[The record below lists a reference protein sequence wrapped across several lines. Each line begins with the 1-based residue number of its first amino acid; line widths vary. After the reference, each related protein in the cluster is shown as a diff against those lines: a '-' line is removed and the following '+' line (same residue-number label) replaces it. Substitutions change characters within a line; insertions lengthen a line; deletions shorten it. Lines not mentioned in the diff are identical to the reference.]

1 MKKKPL
7 AHKQKIAFVASGG
20 AVKAACFHIGVG
32 LALEK
37 KGLCFYGGTL
47 KNPPH
52 MDDSKK
58 IIRTYVGSSA
68 GSIITAFLASGYT
81 LPDIIK
87 SFLKSNRSVKKLAP
101 IGYRNLF
108 RFSTPNFSKYFRTFW
123 SHKKGILTGGFEAF
137 VKNYLTLGGLF
148 TTENLEEYLR
158 TQALP
163 VNHFEDL
170 VSDLFIVA
178 TKLDY
183 PEKTV
188 FCKHKNIKP
197 RPEHHAVYENTV
209 KISEACAAST
219 ALPPIYQPYPIKSGK
234 TLTYYY
240 DGEIRETLS
249 THVAKDMGCDLV
261 IASYTHQPYYFNEE
275 IGSLTQYGM
284 ANIMI
289 QAIYQLIEQKIHT
302 ARRFWET
309 KRIALETV
317 NQFFKDNQISD
328 KKRQELCDILEQKLN
343 FNKNIDYLFIHPL
356 AGDSKF
362 FLSDH
367 FNLSETYMIKM
378 VQSGFKSAI
387 YHLRNY
393 DFNK

>member
-1 MKKKPL
+1 MKKISF

-37 KGLCFYGGTL
+37 KGFQFYGGTK
-47 KNPPH
+47 KNPLPLLEN
-52 MDDSKK
+52 KK
-58 IIRTYVGSSA
+58 TIQTYVGSSA
-68 GSIITAFLASGYT
+68 GSIIASFLASGYP

-87 SFLKSNRSVKKLAP
+87 SFLKSTKGEKKLP
-101 IGYRNLF
+101 SIGYTDLF
-108 RFSTPNFSKYFRTFW
+108 RMAKPDLSKYFRTFW
-123 SHKKGILTGGFEAF
+123 SKKRGVLTGGIEAL
-137 VKNYLTLGGLF
+137 VKNYLTVGGLF
-148 TTENLEEYLR
+148 TTDNIEKYLR

-163 VNHFEDL
+163 TNDFDDL

-183 PEKTV
+183 PQKTI

-197 RPEHHAVYENTV
+197 RPEHHAEYENSV

-219 ALPPIYQPYPIKSGK
+219 ALPPIYRPYPIKVGK
-234 TLTYYY
+234 QTTYYY

-249 THVAKDMGCDLV
+249 THVAKDIGCDLV
-261 IASYTHQPYYFNEE
+261 IASYTHQPYHFNEE
-275 IGSLTQYGM
+275 IGSLANYGI

-302 ARRFWET
+302 SRRLWET
-309 KRIALETV
+309 KKMALETV
-317 NQFFKDNQISD
+317 NIFFKENLLSD
-328 KKRQELCDILEQKLN
+328 KKRQELCDILEEKLK

-356 AGDSKF
+356 ATDSKL

-367 FNLSETYMIKM
+367 FNLSETYMIQM
-378 VQSGFKSAI
+378 VKSGFKSGI

-393 DFNK
+393 NFN